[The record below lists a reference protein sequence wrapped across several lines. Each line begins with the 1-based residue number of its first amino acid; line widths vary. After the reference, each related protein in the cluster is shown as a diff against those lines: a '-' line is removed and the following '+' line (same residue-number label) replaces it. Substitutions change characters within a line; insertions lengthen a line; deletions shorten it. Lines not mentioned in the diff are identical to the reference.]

1 LRDLRRESDRKVTS
15 DLDRPRSIDDP
26 ATSRYRHQVKLS
38 INVPTDVGER
48 LRALA
53 FEHRLSGS
61 SISQVALRQFFA
73 RGDDAT
79 LGVLLREL
87 GASLRRR

>member
-1 LRDLRRESDRKVTS
+1 LRDLRRESGPEVTS
-15 DLDRPRSIDDP
+15 DLDRPRSIDAP
-26 ATSRYRHQVKLS
+26 VTSRYGHQVKLS
-38 INVPTDVGER
+38 VNVPPDVGER

-61 SISQVALRQFFA
+61 SIIQVALRQFFA
-73 RGDDAT
+73 RGDDTT